1 MITIFVDHDIEGQAA
16 LLLSTLESQGWVRLG
31 LLRVA
36 TFEELSLP
44 VESSDREIWRFAQ
57 ERRMLLLTGN
67 RNMTGEDSLEQ
78 TIRNENRPDSIPV
91 VTIANVNRIA
101 ERNYREECATRLAV
115 ICLDVEGYLG
125 TGRLFTP

>member
-44 VESSDREIWRFAQ
+44 VESSDRQIWRFAQ

-125 TGRLFTP
+125 TGRLFIP

>member
-1 MITIFVDHDIEGQAA
+1 VITIFVDHDIEGQAA

>member
-1 MITIFVDHDIEGQAA
+1 VITIFVDHDIEGQAA

-44 VESSDREIWRFAQ
+44 VESSDRQIWRFAQ

-125 TGRLFTP
+125 TGRLFIP

>member
-16 LLLSTLESQGWVRLG
+16 LLLSTPSSQGWVDLG
-31 LLRVA
+31 VLRVA

-57 ERRMLLLTGN
+57 ERGMLLLTGN

-78 TIRNENRPDSIPV
+78 TIRDENRPDSIPV
-91 VTIANVNRIA
+91 VTIGNVNRIA
-101 ERNYREECATRLAV
+101 KRTYREECATRLAS
-115 ICLDVEGYLG
+115 ICLDVDSYFGA
-125 TGRLFTP
+125 GRLFIP